1 LESVCFRLRSS
12 VVETALSDVRLGVLV
27 CCSLCCVASFSLLG
41 TVAVW
46 GVGVCCVG
54 IPAWSSVQFTAEQP
68 SRVEHVSP
76 GGIGQDRQS
85 RSVSWTRSTDVEWPQ
100 RKEATTDVRKTAY
113 RCLDRELIKGTT

>member
-1 LESVCFRLRSS
+1 